1 MTERFTSDLVFILVV
16 LLVAALLGF
25 IIGYLIRRYHHL
37 KCTVLENEIAQL
49 KSKLDTCQREKENE
63 IAQLKSKLDA
73 CQREKQALIDTAN
86 GKADIAY
93 DPGAAVSAFGKK
105 IRLDDLKI
113 VEGIGEKIESILK
126 GRGIDTWL
134 KLSQTDPDKI
144 KEILL
149 EVGGP
154 QYNIHEPRTWP
165 KQALLASEGKW
176 AELKKYQDELN
187 AGK

>member
-1 MTERFTSDLVFILVV
+1 MTERFASDLVFILVV

-25 IIGYLIRRYHHL
+25 LIGYFVRRYKHL
-37 KCTVLENEIAQL
+37 KCVELEDQIAQL
-49 KSKLDTCQREKENE
+49 K
-63 IAQLKSKLDA
+63 AKLDA
-73 CQREKQALIDTAN
+73 CQREKQTLLSEHDAKQGIAFSA
-86 GKADIAY
+86 KADIA
-93 DPGAAVSAFGKK
+93 PGIAFDASAAS
-105 IRLDDLKI
+105 RLLGLKVVQDDLKI
-113 VEGIGEKIESILK
+113 VEGIGEKIASILK

-134 KLSQTDPDKI
+134 KLSQTDADTI
-144 KEILL
+144 KAILL

-165 KQALLASEGKW
+165 RQALLAHEGKW

>member
-25 IIGYLIRRYHHL
+25 IIGYLIRRYKHL
-37 KCTVLENEIAQL
+37 KCTVLEDEIAQL
-49 KSKLDTCQREKENE
+49 K
-63 IAQLKSKLDA
+63 IKLDA
-73 CQREKQALIDTAN
+73 CQREKQTLLSGSNVKAGMTFDSNAAASVL
-86 GKADIAY
+86 GKRIHQ
-93 DPGAAVSAFGKK
+93 
-105 IRLDDLKI
+105 DDLKLI
-113 VEGIGEKIESILK
+113 EGIGEKIESILK

-134 KLSQTDPDKI
+134 KLSQANPVEI

-149 EVGGP
+149 AVGGP

-165 KQALLASEGKW
+165 KQALLMVEGKW

>member
-49 KSKLDTCQREKENE
+49 KIR
-63 IAQLKSKLDA
+63 LDA
-73 CQREKQALIDTAN
+73 CQREKQALVDAAN
-86 GKADIAY
+86 GKAGIAY

-134 KLSQTDPDKI
+134 KLSQADPDQI

-165 KQALLASEGKW
+165 KQALLAHEGKW
-176 AELKKYQDELN
+176 TELKNYQDELN